1 MKTGTI
7 ETISEDEEKRK
18 RRVRLREGIGTS
30 GGNNGGGGD
39 DGNNG
44 GGSGGDNKNPK
55 KQESE
60 ETVQPTGN
68 IPRIFTIF
76 LLLAVLMTFGCLIAA
91 YIVVS
96 TNRALEWQPFAL
108 PLQVWL
114 STAIILAC
122 SFAYTIANS
131 AIKQEKQEKAK
142 KWLLITT
149 VLGGVFI
156 ASQLVLWFALYRRG
170 YYMGSNPYA
179 GFFYFL
185 TAVHAVHV
193 LGGICA
199 LGTIVLRSW
208 IPTKSIEEMERR
220 QNLSNVVGWYWHTM
234 DGLWLI
240 LVLLLGFWK

>member
-7 ETISEDEEKRK
+7 ETISENEEKRK
-18 RRVRLREGIGTS
+18 RLVRLSEGIGTS

-39 DGNNG
+39 DGG
-44 GGSGGDNKNPK
+44 GGGNSGGDKKPK
-55 KQESE
+55 KQEFE
-60 ETVQPTGN
+60 ETDHPTGN
-68 IPRIFTIF
+68 KARIFTIF
-76 LLLAVLMTFGCLIAA
+76 LLIAVLMTFGGLIAA
-91 YIVVS
+91 YVVVS
-96 TNRALEWQPFAL
+96 SNGVLEWKPFAM
-108 PLQVWL
+108 PLQVWI
-114 STAIILAC
+114 STAIILAS
-122 SFAYTIANS
+122 SFAYHVANS

-149 VLGGVFI
+149 VFGGIFI

-170 YYMGSNPYA
+170 YYMQQNPYV
-179 GFFYFL
+179 GFFYIL
-185 TAVHAVHV
+185 TAVHAAHV

-208 IPTKSIEEMERR
+208 IPTKSPEELEKR

-240 LVLLLGFWK
+240 LVALLGFWK

>member
-30 GGNNGGGGD
+30 GGNNNGGGG
-39 DGNNG
+39 NNG
-44 GGSGGDNKNPK
+44 DDGSGGENKNPK
-55 KQESE
+55 KKEIE
-60 ETVQPTGN
+60 ETDQPTGN

-76 LLLAVLMTFGCLIAA
+76 LLGVVLMTFGGLMAA
-91 YIVVS
+91 YVVIS
-96 TNRALEWQPFAL
+96 SNGVLEWKPFAM
-108 PLQVWL
+108 PIQVWI
-114 STAIILAC
+114 STAIILAS
-122 SFAYTIANS
+122 SFAYHIANS

-156 ASQLVLWFALYRRG
+156 SSQLILWFALYRQG
-170 YYMGSNPYA
+170 FYMQSNPYA
-179 GFFYFL
+179 GFFYIL
-185 TAVHAVHV
+185 TAVHALHV

>member
-7 ETISEDEEKRK
+7 ETISDEEKRK
-18 RRVRLREGIGTS
+18 RRIRLREGIGTN
-30 GGNNGGGGD
+30 GGNNNGGGGNNGD
-39 DGNNG
+39 DGN
-44 GGSGGDNKNPK
+44 SGDNKNPK
-55 KQESE
+55 KQDFE
-60 ETVQPTGN
+60 ETDRPTGN
-68 IPRIFTIF
+68 IPRIFTVF
-76 LLLAVLMTFGCLIAA
+76 LLGVVLMTFGGLIAA

-96 TNRALEWQPFAL
+96 SNGVLEWKPFAM
-108 PLQVWL
+108 PIQVWI
-114 STAIILAC
+114 STAIILAS
-122 SFAYTIANS
+122 SFAYHVANT

-156 ASQLVLWFALYRRG
+156 ASQMILWLALYQ
-170 YYMGSNPYA
+170 YYSVQNNPYA
-179 GFFYFL
+179 GFFYIL

-199 LGTIVLRSW
+199 LGSIVLKSW
-208 IPTKSIEEMERR
+208 IPTKSIEELEKR